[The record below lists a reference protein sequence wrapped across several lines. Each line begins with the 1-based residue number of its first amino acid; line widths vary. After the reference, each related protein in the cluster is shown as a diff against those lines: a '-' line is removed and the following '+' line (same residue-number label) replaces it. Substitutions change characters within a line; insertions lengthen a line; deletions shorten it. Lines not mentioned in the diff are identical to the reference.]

1 MRFRTPKVPAEEKN
15 WSVILHPLKSEL
27 DKKRVAEKVSEL
39 FRVSFEEARELVENT
54 PIILLD
60 QVSHSLALEV
70 QGIFQAVRAPV
81 SLTSDSSAKRR
92 CYRAVWQEPLDVS
105 LLKSTLPVASQ
116 EKTIQEVSLETVAP
130 VLPTSVLSQETEDL
144 REALLEL
151 EKRHREL
158 ELLYEERGRENEA
171 LRRSLEEEL
180 RRQSEKDSIRLRNMA
195 SEWEGRYQS
204 LKTEYQESK
213 AIYEEKILEKTRD
226 LERQYKEFL
235 EKLSQL
241 DSAKQELERLV
252 KERSE
257 EVDQWREKY
266 HVLAQKSERIESLCE
281 GERKRRE
288 QMEEASRQSSEQAER
303 SRRDLE
309 IQVSE
314 TERWR
319 RKCEELSQ
327 VSEEQE
333 HEVRELRETNQ
344 SLQTQLESAQR
355 QARELLLRVEEQQLI
370 EKRVRLANEL
380 AAKEARLREL
390 VVEGERVHQEIQ
402 DRELHAQTLANELA
416 DLEREILEVKQAQRH
431 LLEQGKLKEKN
442 SNKPKRAT
450 PDSFERIDS

>member
-39 FRVSFEEARELVENT
+39 FQVSFEEARELVENT

-60 QVSHSLALEV
+60 QASHSLALEV
-70 QGIFQAVRAPV
+70 QGIFQTVRAPV

-92 CYRAVWQEPLDVS
+92 CYRAVWQEPLDLS
-105 LLKSTLPVASQ
+105 LLKSTLPATPQ
-116 EKTIQEVSLETVAP
+116 EKTAQEAPPETVASIVP
-130 VLPTSVLSQETEDL
+130 IPALSKEAEGS

-151 EKRHREL
+151 EKKYREL
-158 ELLYEERGRENEA
+158 ELLYEERVRENEA
-171 LRRSLEEEL
+171 LRRNLEEQL

-213 AIYEEKILEKTRD
+213 AIYEEKVLEKTRD
-226 LERQYKEFL
+226 LEKQYKEFL
-235 EKLSQL
+235 EKLSQFDL
-241 DSAKQELERLV
+241 AKQGLEHLV

-281 GERKRRE
+281 EERKRRE
-288 QMEEASRQSSEQAER
+288 QLEEVSRQSSEQAER

-333 HEVRELRETNQ
+333 HEVRELRETSQ

-355 QARELLLRVEEQQLI
+355 QTRELLLRVEEQQLV

-390 VVEGERVHQEIQ
+390 VVEGEKVRQEIQ
-402 DRELHAQTLANELA
+402 DRELHAQTLSNELA

-442 SNKPKRAT
+442 SNKLKRAT